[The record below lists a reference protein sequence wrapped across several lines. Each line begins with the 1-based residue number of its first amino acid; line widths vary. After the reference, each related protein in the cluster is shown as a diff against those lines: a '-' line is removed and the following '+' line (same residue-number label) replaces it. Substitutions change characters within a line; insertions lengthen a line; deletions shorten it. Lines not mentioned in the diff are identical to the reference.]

1 MGLRPAD
8 GGSPALCRWAWPG
21 ALALAAVAVAAG
33 GLAAPLRYEREA
45 IAAGETWRLLT
56 GHLAHLGTAHLVMN
70 LVALGLVWLLVGRA
84 FKAWGWGLAMLIIAL
99 GIDAGFWWLA
109 PELEWYVGLSGLLHG
124 LLAAGALAVSL
135 QGGRGRRD
143 GLLLLATLAAKLAFE
158 QVGGAVPGSAALAGG
173 PVVVDAHLYGAL
185 AGLAVG
191 AVLAV
196 TGDAGGGRSRKPI

>member
-8 GGSPALCRWAWPG
+8 GGSPALRGWAWPG
-21 ALALAAVAVAAG
+21 ALALAAAAVAAS
-33 GLAAPLRYEREA
+33 GLALPLRYERDA

-70 LVALGLVWLLVGRA
+70 LAALALVWLLVGHA
-84 FKAWGWGLAMLIIAL
+84 FKAWAWGVAMVTIAL
-99 GIDAGFWWLA
+99 GIDAGFWWLL
-109 PELEWYVGLSGLLHG
+109 PELEWYVGLSGILHG
-124 LLAAGALAVSL
+124 VLAAGAPGVIL
-135 QGGRGRRD
+135 QVGRVGE
-143 GLLLLATLAAKLAFE
+143 GLLLLAALAAKLAFE

-191 AVLAV
+191 SVLAV
-196 TGDAGGGRSRKPI
+196 AVDAGGGRSCKPI

>member
-8 GGSPALCRWAWPG
+8 GGSPALCGWAWPG
-21 ALALAAVAVAAG
+21 ALALAAVAVAAE
-33 GLAAPLRYEREA
+33 GLAVPLRYERDA

-70 LVALGLVWLLVGRA
+70 LLALGLVWLLVGRA

-99 GIDAGFWWLA
+99 GIDAGFWWFA

-124 LLAAGALAVSL
+124 LLAAGALAASL
-135 QGGRGRRD
+135 QGGSGRRD
-143 GLLLLATLAAKLAFE
+143 GLLLLAALAAKLAFE
-158 QVGGAVPGSAALAGG
+158 QLGGAVPGSAALAGG

-185 AGLAVG
+185 AGIAVG
-191 AVLAV
+191 ALLAV
-196 TGDAGGGRSRKPI
+196 AGDAGGGRSR